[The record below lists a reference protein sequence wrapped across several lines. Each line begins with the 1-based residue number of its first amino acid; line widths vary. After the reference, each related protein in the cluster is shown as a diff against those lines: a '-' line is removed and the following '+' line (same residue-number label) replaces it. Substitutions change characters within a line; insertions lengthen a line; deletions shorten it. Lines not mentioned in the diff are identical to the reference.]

1 MKSSETLRERIR
13 ARAQN
18 RSEYCRLHQDYS
30 ELSLH
35 LEHIIARQDVAG
47 NDLENLALAC
57 HYCNRK
63 KGPNLAGIDPLTNE
77 ITPLFHPRRDNWQD
91 HFRWNGPIIDGL
103 TPVGRATANVL
114 ALNDGKRMKLRF
126 QLLDRRA
133 LD

>member
-1 MKSSETLRERIR
+1 MKSSETLRERVR
-13 ARAQN
+13 TRAQN
-18 RSEYCRLHQDYS
+18 RCEYCRLHQDYS

-57 HYCNRK
+57 HCCNRK
-63 KGPNLAGIDPLTNE
+63 KGPNLAGIDSLTNE

-103 TPVGRATANVL
+103 TPAGRATANVL